1 MEIYMIGNARITPKA
16 TEGFLE
22 TFFVEAKNR
31 DELQVIID
39 VLNFAEDIRYSL
51 PGDEVLKVSYE
62 ELPFPHNGNVV
73 NVSNYSIM
81 PKSLHLYF
89 KIFKDKYVEILHNY
103 DHNWHIGKYI
113 VYEEYDGP
121 VFERK
126 EVHEDGILYE
136 VTIPLNDWLDSDNF
150 LLKLGKAYHK
160 NKEEGAKAWI
170 KEFIEN
176 QLKECLYYEFF

>member
-16 TEGFLE
+16 TEGILE
-22 TFFVEAKNR
+22 TFFVEAENR

-62 ELPFPHNGNVV
+62 ELPFPYNGNVI

-89 KIFKDKYVEILHNY
+89 KIFKDKSVEILHDY

-113 VYEEYDGP
+113 DCKCDDP

-126 EVHEDGILYE
+126 AVHKDGILYG
-136 VTIPLNDWLDSDNF
+136 VTIPLSDWLDPDNF
-150 LLKLGKAYHK
+150 LLKLGQAYHK